1 MVAGSPLAY
10 RAGQLE
16 TIMDVTIITGASSG
30 LGAVFAR
37 KLAAQRHNLVLVAR
51 RKDRL
56 EALAAELSKSHGVS
70 VVVEVAD
77 LSAPNTVVKLM
88 KRLAAQKLQITCLI
102 NNAGFGTLGAFAAQD
117 VLRQTEMINLNCTAL
132 MQLCHAVLPAMKLR
146 KSGGILNVSSTAAFQ
161 AGPNMAVYYATKAF
175 VLSFSEALHEEV
187 KHEGIKVSCLCPGP
201 TKTEFFDAAT
211 ASTMKLMLFAGP
223 AEKVVDDGLAAL
235 ARNQTFTVSGLLN
248 KILAQ
253 SGRLSPRAI
262 TRGVAMRLNK
272 S

>member
-1 MVAGSPLAY
+1 
-10 RAGQLE
+10 
-16 TIMDVTIITGASSG
+16 MDVTLITGASSG

-56 EALAAELSKSHGVS
+56 EALATELSKAHGVT
-70 VVVEVAD
+70 VVVEVSD
-77 LSAPNTVVKLM
+77 LSAPDAVDKLM
-88 KRLAAQKLQITCLI
+88 KRLAKNKLDVTCLI

-117 VLRQTEMINLNCTAL
+117 VSRQTEMINVNCTAL

-146 KSGGILNVSSTAAFQ
+146 KSGSILNVSSTAAFL
-161 AGPNMAVYYATKAF
+161 AGPNMSIYHASKAF

-187 KHEGIKVSCLCPGP
+187 KQEGIKVSCLCPGP

-211 ASTMKLMLFAGP
+211 ARTMKLMLFAGP

-248 KILAQ
+248 KFIIQ

-262 TRGVAMRLNK
+262 TRSVAMRLNK